1 MKILII
7 EDELSLADAL
17 STRLKK
23 ENYSVDIKTDGLD
36 GYYYATSNIYD
47 LIILDVMLPN
57 MDGFKILKEL
67 RNEKI
72 DSKII
77 MLTAKSALSDKL
89 TGLENGADDYITKP
103 FHIEEV
109 VARVNIQL
117 KKSSQTKENILT
129 FNDLELNLK
138 TSTLK
143 CVDKK
148 EEVTLVCKE
157 FQLLEY
163 LIENSHQILSKEQIY
178 DKVWGIDNESSSNNL
193 EAYLSFIR
201 KKLKAI
207 GSTTTIKSLRNLGYK
222 LEVINAEVK
231 K

>member
-77 MLTAKSALSDKL
+77 MLTAKSTLSDKL